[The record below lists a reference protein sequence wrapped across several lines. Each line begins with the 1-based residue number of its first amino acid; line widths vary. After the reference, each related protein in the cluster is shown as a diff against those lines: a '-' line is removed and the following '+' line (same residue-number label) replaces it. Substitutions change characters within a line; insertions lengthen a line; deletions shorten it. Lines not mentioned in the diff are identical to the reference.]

1 MDHSLCL
8 LIYKNTEHVNV
19 AGKNYHEIMVNG
31 FRYALGVGL
40 LEELN
45 QEIVQMR
52 SYGLSPAQIVQHT
65 KEVRELAVSNGL
77 VMRNIFLLLLDVM
90 KICPRRVEELWE
102 KHPSNPVSVHLW
114 IDEHPDNVVYYQ

>member
-1 MDHSLCL
+1 M
-8 LIYKNTEHVNV
+8 NV
-19 AGKNYHEIMVNG
+19 AGKNYHDIMVNG
-31 FRYALGVGL
+31 FGYALGVGL

-77 VMRNIFLLLLDVM
+77 VTRNIFLLFLDVM
-90 KICPRRVEELWE
+90 NICPRRAEELWE
-102 KHPSNPVSVHLW
+102 KHPSL
-114 IDEHPDNVVYYQ
+114 